1 MLSCSFCW
9 LFTVLPFVMPR
20 NFDGECQVCGRDDT
34 EINTRGKCE
43 HCSRIGRV
51 AAASVAGSSGTGSV
65 KVRAATRKRKPWS
78 VKKRTGKNAWRG
90 RARKELFI
98 DMIKV
103 GLNPKAFSRNIP
115 EFSAL
120 QTFCQRSAQSSLK
133 NFSATFLLG
142 RGIRGA
148 AGINVANSFFKKR
161 NNQITEANLILFVK
175 HFEQEHKKAGGGSA
189 LSHQE
194 QRHHFF
200 SGNRFVSLL
209 ASSDGRAHFFQK
221 ARLLEQHWYG
231 VKNGTA
237 DYFPVLAFKD
247 DLQGFRLSVVNGYV
261 QTAQRYNAME
271 YARSASLIAHAVF
284 GVETQYT
291 KKIHKQYLK
300 DQSGGDASYA
310 LTSRKGSVTNVLQ
323 QVQDKDL
330 TWKYAKQ
337 NFDTQISPAGIFV
350 LHLEVSFCVSRLP
363 AFFSC
368 SFSA

>member
-1 MLSCSFCW
+1 MLSCSCCW
-9 LFTVLPFVMPR
+9 LFSVFHFVMPR
-20 NFDGECQVCGRDDT
+20 NFEGECQVCGRDDT

-43 HCSRIGRV
+43 HCSRIARV
-51 AAASVAGSSGTGSV
+51 SAASVAGSSGTGSV
-65 KVRAATRKRKPWS
+65 KVRPASRKRKPWS
-78 VKKRTGKNAWRG
+78 VKKRTGKTAWRG

-103 GLNPKAFSRNIP
+103 GLNPKAFCRNIA

-120 QTFCQRSAQSSLK
+120 KTFCQRSAQSSLK

-142 RGIRGA
+142 RGIRGV

-175 HFEQEHKKAGGGSA
+175 HFEEEHKKAGGMTA

-194 QRHHFF
+194 QRHHLF

-209 ASSDGRAHFFQK
+209 ASLDGRAHFFQK

-247 DLQGFRLSVVNGYV
+247 DVQGFHLSVVQGHV

-271 YARSASLIAHAVF
+271 YARSASLIAHVVF
-284 GVETQYT
+284 GVETKYT

-310 LTSRKGSVTNVLQ
+310 LTSRKGSVTDVLQ

-337 NFDTQISPAGIFV
+337 NFDT
-350 LHLEVSFCVSRLP
+350 
-363 AFFSC
+363 
-368 SFSA
+368 